1 MTKQQQCAIVVLSQM
16 QQGGEILK
24 KKRTIHK
31 PYNKFKVW
39 LKDNNVTYTVL
50 GDLLGITATSVMYKI
65 NGQSDFLLS
74 EIQIIKAEYQLKD
87 EIFSTENVA

>member
-1 MTKQQQCAIVVLSQM
+1 MTKQQQCAIVVLSQK

-39 LKDNNVTYTVL
+39 LKDNTVL